1 MEFSMYNIGIC
12 DDGKNMCSSLEK
24 MILQYAEDKN
34 IPVEIKIWYSG
45 EGVCDYLREKQQV
58 DILFLDIELFKM
70 TGIQTGNFIRNSL
83 EDRNM
88 QIIYISGKSS
98 YAQELFKTQPMDFLV
113 KPITQEDIEETL
125 DLAIKILRK
134 NIGKFEFQIGFD
146 FYYISFGDI
155 LYFSSEG
162 RKIKIFTIHGEKEFY
177 GKLRDVSEKLSDSFL
192 SIHHSYIINQTY
204 VSHYAYDAVELTNG
218 AILPISKAN
227 RKKVREQILRDV

>member
-1 MEFSMYNIGIC
+1 
-12 DDGKNMCSSLEK
+12 
-24 MILQYAEDKN
+24 
-34 IPVEIKIWYSG
+34 
-45 EGVCDYLREKQQV
+45 
-58 DILFLDIELFKM
+58 
-70 TGIQTGNFIRNSL
+70 
-83 EDRNM
+83 M

-177 GKLRDVSEKLSDSFL
+177 GILKSYDDSAVTIEMEDKTEMTFAKSEIALIRLAFDF
-192 SIHHSYIINQTY
+192 
-204 VSHYAYDAVELTNG
+204 
-218 AILPISKAN
+218 
-227 RKKVREQILRDV
+227 